1 MVQCHRLTAYA
12 TKDTGNQHSIYKMK
26 IRDAVAAGIL
36 HLSQNRLRAGLS
48 ILGIFIGIASVLCMM
63 AIGDGAKLLIAKD
76 LEKLGGTNQVQ
87 LWTRST
93 IWKRGR
99 LVRTNERYTLE
110 DAHAIEAECPDVL
123 FALPKNERFR
133 PHLVSSQYGSQ
144 PSPHFEGVTADYALG
159 MQWEIREGRFLS
171 ESDVENA
178 TQVCVLGT
186 NIANEL
192 FGDFSAIG
200 QEVKVRFSWRLPSV
214 RLRVVGVMKVKGSSL
229 SSWRSLDD
237 TVCVPLTT
245 RQQRLVGN
253 PYVDRLVL
261 FFKKDADVYS
271 IIDSVKHVLRK
282 RHRGKDD
289 FIGYWIPKG
298 NIQRLA
304 HTQRMIKIALGSIA
318 SFSLF
323 VGGIGIMNM
332 CLVSVGE
339 KTREIGLR
347 KSVGARRVHIFWQ
360 FLTESI
366 CLCFCGSIFGIAG
379 GWFAAHGMAKLAV
392 RIVPILLEW
401 PVVLSGHWILIS
413 VIFSVFMGIG
423 FGVYPAMRAA
433 RLSPI
438 DALRAEN

>member
-1 MVQCHRLTAYA
+1 
-12 TKDTGNQHSIYKMK
+12 MK
-26 IRDAVAAGIL
+26 RRDAIAAGIA
-36 HLSQNRLRAGLS
+36 HLPQNRLRAGLS
-48 ILGIFIGIASVLCMM
+48 ILGILIGIASVLCMM

-76 LEKLGGTNQVQ
+76 LEKLGGANQVQ

-93 IWKRGR
+93 LWRRGR
-99 LVRTNERYTLE
+99 LARTTERYTLE
-110 DAHAIEAECPDVL
+110 DAHAIEAECPNVL
-123 FALPKNERFR
+123 FVLPKNERFR

-144 PSPHFEGVTADYALG
+144 PSPHLEGVTADYALG
-159 MQWEIREGRFLS
+159 MHWEIQEGRFLS
-171 ESDVENA
+171 KNDVEKA
-178 TQVCVLGT
+178 TQVCVLGA
-186 NIANEL
+186 NITNEL
-192 FGDFSAIG
+192 FGDSSAIG
-200 QEVKVRFSWRLPSV
+200 QEVKVRFSWQNPSV
-214 RLRVVGVMKVKGSSL
+214 RLRVVGVMKAKGSSL

-261 FFKKDADVYS
+261 FFEKDSDVYG
-271 IIDSVKHVLRK
+271 IIDSVKDVLRK

-347 KSVGARRVHIFWQ
+347 KSVGAKRIHIFYQ

-392 RIVPILLEW
+392 RIVPIVPEW
-401 PVVLSGHWILIS
+401 PVVLSWHWMLIS
-413 VIFSVFMGIG
+413 VIFSIFMGVG
-423 FGVYPAMRAA
+423 FGVYPAVRAS
-433 RLSPI
+433 RLLPI
-438 DALRAEN
+438 DALRTEN

>member
-1 MVQCHRLTAYA
+1 
-12 TKDTGNQHSIYKMK
+12 MK
-26 IRDAVAAGIL
+26 IRDSVATGIL

-48 ILGIFIGIASVLCMM
+48 ILGIFIGIASVLCMI

-99 LVRTNERYTLE
+99 LVRTTERYTLD
-110 DAHAIEAECPDVL
+110 DAHAIEAECPNVL

-178 TQVCVLGT
+178 TQVCVLGA
-186 NIANEL
+186 NIAGEL
-192 FGDFSAIG
+192 FRETSAIG

-214 RLRVVGVMKVKGSSL
+214 RLRVVGVMKAKGSSL

-271 IIDSVKHVLRK
+271 IIDSAKDVLRK

-304 HTQRMIKIALGSIA
+304 HTQRIIKIALGSIA

-323 VGGIGIMNM
+323 VGSIGVMNM

-360 FLTESI
+360 FLTESV
-366 CLCFCGSIFGIAG
+366 CLCFCGSILGIVG
-379 GWFAAHGMAKLAV
+379 GWFAAHGMARLAV
-392 RIVPILLEW
+392 HIVPILPEW

-413 VIFSVFMGIG
+413 VIFSIFMGIG

>member
-1 MVQCHRLTAYA
+1 
-12 TKDTGNQHSIYKMK
+12 MK
-26 IRDAVAAGIL
+26 IRDAVATGIL

-63 AIGDGAKLLIAKD
+63 AIGDGAKLLIVKD

-99 LVRTNERYTLE
+99 LVRTTERYTFE
-110 DAHAIEAECPDVL
+110 DAHAIEAECPNVL

-133 PHLVSSQYGSQ
+133 PHRVSSQYGSQ
-144 PSPHFEGVTADYALG
+144 PSPHLEGVTADYALG
-159 MQWEIREGRFLS
+159 MHWEIQEGRFLS
-171 ESDVENA
+171 ENDVESA
-178 TQVCVLGT
+178 TQVCVLGA
-186 NIANEL
+186 NIAGEL

-229 SSWRSLDD
+229 SSWRSLDE

-261 FFKKDADVYS
+261 FFEKDADVYS
-271 IIDSVKHVLRK
+271 IIDSAKDVLRK

-304 HTQRMIKIALGSIA
+304 HSQRMIKIALGSIA

-347 KSVGARRVHIFWQ
+347 KSVGARRIHIFWQ

-392 RIVPILLEW
+392 RIVPILPEW

-413 VIFSVFMGIG
+413 VIFSIFMGVG
-423 FGVYPAMRAA
+423 FGVYPAVRAA

>member
-1 MVQCHRLTAYA
+1 
-12 TKDTGNQHSIYKMK
+12 MK
-26 IRDAVAAGIL
+26 RHDAIVAGIL
-36 HLSQNRLRAGLS
+36 HLHQNRLRAGLS
-48 ILGIFIGIASVLCMM
+48 ILGMLIGIASVLCMM
-63 AIGDGAKLLIAKD
+63 AIGDGAKLLITKD
-76 LEKLGGTNQVQ
+76 LEKLGGANQVQ
-87 LWTRST
+87 LWIRRAV
-93 IWKRGR
+93 WKRGR
-99 LVRTNERYTLE
+99 LVRTTERYTLE
-110 DAHAIEAECPDVL
+110 DARAIEAECPNVL
-123 FALPKNERFR
+123 FVLPKNERFR
-133 PHLVSSQYGSQ
+133 PHLVSSRYGSQ
-144 PSPHFEGVTADYALG
+144 PGPHFEGVTADYALG
-159 MQWEIREGRFLS
+159 MHWEIQEGRFLS
-171 ESDVENA
+171 ESDIENA
-178 TQVCVLGT
+178 TQVCVLGA
-186 NIANEL
+186 NIASGL
-192 FGDFSAIG
+192 FGDISAVG

-214 RLRVVGVMKVKGSSL
+214 RLRVIGVMKAKGSSL

-245 RQQRLVGN
+245 RQQRFVGN

-271 IIDSVKHVLRK
+271 IIDSVKDVLRK

-289 FIGYWIPKG
+289 FIRYWIPKG

-304 HTQRMIKIALGSIA
+304 HTQRMIKITLGSIA

-332 CLVSVGE
+332 CLVSVSE

-347 KSVGARRVHIFWQ
+347 KSVGARRVHIFYQ

-379 GWFAAHGMAKLAV
+379 GWFAAHGMARLAV
-392 RIVPILLEW
+392 RIVPIVPEW

-413 VIFSVFMGIG
+413 VIFSIFMGVG
-423 FGVYPAMRAA
+423 FGVYPAVRAA

-438 DALRAEN
+438 DALRTEN